1 MDKAQ
6 SVRSNAAP
14 RRNLMKIHI
23 ARMVAAFWLLVL
35 PLTSLTLAQDSE
47 AVLPA
52 STNFCI
58 ATAGGFGKGGTTFV
72 APTFTVPAKNK
83 CTAWSG
89 WTKTAS
95 TVILNTSGAA
105 CVSSTGKKM
114 TVSVFSTDPAFFGNT
129 APTDYIKLTRA
140 SASGLFTGGTDTGA
154 FAGTA
159 AQLTCTSSLLSLP
172 DNHD

>member
-1 MDKAQ
+1 
-6 SVRSNAAP
+6 
-14 RRNLMKIHI
+14 MKNHI
-23 ARMVAAFWLLVL
+23 ARVVAAFSLLIL
-35 PLTSLTLAQDSE
+35 PLTSLTLAQDE
-47 AVLPA
+47 TVTPA

-105 CVSSTGKKM
+105 CVSSTGKTM
-114 TVSVFSTDPAFFGNT
+114 TVSVFSVDPAFFGNT
-129 APTDYIKLTRA
+129 GPTDYITLTRA
-140 SASGLFTGGTDTGA
+140 SASGSFTGGSDQGA

-159 AQLTCTSSLLSLP
+159 AQLTCTTSLLSLP
-172 DNHD
+172 DSHD

>member
-1 MDKAQ
+1 
-6 SVRSNAAP
+6 
-14 RRNLMKIHI
+14 MKIHI
-23 ARMVAAFWLLVL
+23 ARMVAASWLLIL
-35 PLTSLTLAQDSE
+35 PLTSLTLAQDGE
-47 AVLPA
+47 AVLPTT
-52 STNFCI
+52 TNFCI

-72 APTFTVPAKNK
+72 APIFTVPAKNK

-105 CVSSTGKKM
+105 CVSSTGKTM
-114 TVSVFSTDPAFFGNT
+114 TVSVFSADPDFFGNT

-140 SASGLFTGGTDTGA
+140 SATGSFTSGTDTGA
-154 FAGTA
+154 FAGSA

-172 DNHD
+172 DSHD